1 MKRGFLMVAL
11 VAIGIAAV
19 MFGRKMAADRR
30 EAAFREELEELP
42 APSM

>member
-1 MKRGFLMVAL
+1 MKRGFMLFAL

-19 MFGRKMAADRR
+19 MLGRKMAADRR

-42 APSM
+42 APAM